1 MKLRIC
7 LVSDGYPPENA
18 GSGIT
23 TYTVTMARGLV
34 QEEHTVSVIAPALD
48 EGASVSERDGVWLHR
63 ILPAR
68 LPGSPFRR
76 RRGGKTFLDAYLF
89 ARAVGAE
96 VQKIMHEGGLDVIE
110 SPEHGA
116 GGFALAM
123 NGGRLPHVVRL
134 HAPLFL
140 VNEAA
145 GRRLSAGG
153 RIVDAMERTTV
164 RRAAL
169 MTSPSRALGAVVA
182 PRFGIDPGRIRVV
195 PNSIDTD
202 VFRPARQGTPH
213 PPTVLYVGKVAPLK
227 GVFVLADAIPLVIR
241 QIPEARVVIVGSDH
255 PTANGGGSSK
265 REMLA
270 RLRQAGVASN
280 VAVLD
285 PVERTRLVGLY
296 GDADVCVIPSL
307 WENFSY
313 ACLEAQSCAVPVVAA
328 AVGGLVEMIDHGR
341 DGTLVPSNDPARL
354 AEGILELLA
363 HPERGRAMGEAA
375 RAKVLRNYGVPRV
388 VRQTLAV
395 YTEAIAGRQACS
407 R

>member
-1 MKLRIC
+1 
-7 LVSDGYPPENA
+7 
-18 GSGIT
+18 
-23 TYTVTMARGLV
+23 
-34 QEEHTVSVIAPALD
+34 
-48 EGASVSERDGVWLHR
+48 
-63 ILPAR
+63 
-68 LPGSPFRR
+68 
-76 RRGGKTFLDAYLF
+76 
-89 ARAVGAE
+89 
-96 VQKIMHEGGLDVIE
+96 
-110 SPEHGA
+110 
-116 GGFALAM
+116 
-123 NGGRLPHVVRL
+123 
-134 HAPLFL
+134 
-140 VNEAA
+140 
-145 GRRLSAGG
+145 
-153 RIVDAMERTTV
+153 
-164 RRAAL
+164 
-169 MTSPSRALGAVVA
+169 
-182 PRFGIDPGRIRVV
+182 
-195 PNSIDTD
+195 
-202 VFRPARQGTPH
+202 
-213 PPTVLYVGKVAPLK
+213 
-227 GVFVLADAIPLVIR
+227 
-241 QIPEARVVIVGSDH
+241 
-255 PTANGGGSSK
+255 
-265 REMLA
+265 MLA

-395 YTEAIAGRQACS
+395 YTEAIAGRQACP